1 MLEMLTGSSDEES
14 GTEEEEV
21 PKQLNYIEQIGGA
34 PKKRGRVEGE
44 GGFKPVSGYS
54 NKRQRCRLIQ
64 EEIRSSET
72 RITTSDLSPV
82 FDDIVACYKKSLTT
96 SETSNTQS
104 ILKLF
109 SQVGDRELSD
119 AVGALGSNNNVAV
132 RFAYLCDMLFGDA
145 DNILTE
151 LKTLIKTVEALKLR
165 YMEGVLVNLW
175 GDTTGNISWTE
186 LYSALSQIPND
197 RVRRIPRSSRGVGS
211 DDPLGGGGGENDD
224 DDDDDDDGK
233 GAPKY
238 FNIGD
243 TSTDVDMLPYVNELP
258 SATGDGGGGGA
269 APAPK
274 KAGRPKKSATA

>member
-1 MLEMLTGSSDEES
+1 MLAGSSSES
-14 GTEEEEV
+14 STEEENERGQIV
-21 PKQLNYIEQIGGA
+21 EQVGGA
-34 PKKRGRVEGE
+34 PKKRGRVDGE

-109 SQVGDRELSD
+109 SQVGDKELSD

-186 LYSALSQIPND
+186 LYSSLSQIPND

-224 DDDDDDDGK
+224 DNDDDDDGK

-243 TSTDVDMLPYVNELP
+243 TSTDVNMLPYAPETG
-258 SATGDGGGGGA
+258 SGGDGGDLV
-269 APAPK
+269 APRGR
-274 KAGRPKKSATA
+274 GRPKKATSS

>member
-1 MLEMLTGSSDEES
+1 MLEMLAGSSSES
-14 GTEEEEV
+14 STEEENERGQIV
-21 PKQLNYIEQIGGA
+21 EQVGGA
-34 PKKRGRVEGE
+34 PKKRGRVDGE

-109 SQVGDRELSD
+109 SQVGDKELSD

-186 LYSALSQIPND
+186 LYSSLSQIPND

-224 DDDDDDDGK
+224 DNDDDDDGK

-243 TSTDVDMLPYVNELP
+243 TSTDVNMLPYAPETG
-258 SATGDGGGGGA
+258 SGGDGGDLV
-269 APAPK
+269 APRGR
-274 KAGRPKKSATA
+274 GRPKKATSS